1 MAEVRE
7 EAGEAALRPT
17 AASLGTVVS
26 VPAARLRAVAPVLP
40 GSSDYVPLTN
50 DTKAQK

>member
-1 MAEVRE
+1 MAEVRK

-26 VPAARLRAVAPVLP
+26 VPAGLRAVAPVLP
-40 GSSDYVPLTN
+40 GSSDYAPLTN
-50 DTKAQK
+50 ANTEAQK